1 MSGQLWRR
9 LRSVFLVA
17 GTSILFATGCGSK
30 YFVLNPAGPVAQKEL
45 HVIEW
50 SAILTLIVI
59 VPTLV
64 LLAVIVWR
72 YRDKPGNKARYTPEW
87 SESKKLEFV
96 WWGIPILIIA
106 ILGAYTGK
114 VTFALTQPP
123 QKDAKPITIYVTSLD
138 WKWLF
143 QYPGQKVATV
153 NYVEIPTGV
162 PVNFELTSDAPMN
175 SFWIPSLGG
184 QEYTMP
190 GMATRLWLEAD
201 KGGTY
206 YGHGANFTGKGFA
219 DMSFSVIATS
229 QSQFNQW
236 VSQVKAASP
245 ALTKAMYQ
253 KLKQPS
259 TVGKISYS
267 SFPPNL
273 FNDTI
278 WAEGGQYMQNAMPSN
293 SSTVATPTNGAM
305 SGMAGMNQDQKDA
318 K

>member
-1 MSGQLWRR
+1 MKGQQWQR

-17 GTSILFATGCGSK
+17 GVSVLFATGCGSK
-30 YFVLNPAGPVAQKEL
+30 YFVLHPAGPVGAKEL
-45 HVIEW
+45 HLIAW

-59 VPTLV
+59 VPV
-64 LLAVIVWR
+64 LLLLAFIIWR
-72 YRDKPGNKARYTPEW
+72 YRDRPGSTAKYTPEW
-87 SESKKLEFV
+87 AESKKLEIV
-96 WWGIPILIIA
+96 WWGIPIVIIA
-106 ILGAYTGK
+106 ILGVYTGK
-114 VTFALTQPP
+114 VTFSLTQPP
-123 QKDAKPITIYVTSLD
+123 ERNAKPITIYVTSLD

-153 NYVEIPTGV
+153 NYAEIPTGV

-175 SFWIPSLGG
+175 SFWVPSLGG

-201 KGGTY
+201 KAGTY

-219 DMSFSVIATS
+219 DMSFDVVAEP
-229 QSQFNQW
+229 QAKFNHW
-236 VSQVKAASP
+236 VKQVKSSAS
-245 ALTKAMYQ
+245 ALTKAGYK
-253 KLKQPS
+253 KLKQPG

-278 WAEGGQYMQNAMPSN
+278 WAEGGRYMQNAMPSG
-293 SSTVATPTNGAM
+293 SSTVAGMGMESMTQNGKM
-305 SGMAGMNQDQKDA
+305 GSSK
-318 K
+318 